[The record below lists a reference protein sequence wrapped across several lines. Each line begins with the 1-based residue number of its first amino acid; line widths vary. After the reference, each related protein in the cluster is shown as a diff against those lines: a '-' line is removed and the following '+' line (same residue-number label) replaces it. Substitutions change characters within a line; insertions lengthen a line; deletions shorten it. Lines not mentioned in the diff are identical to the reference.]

1 MDEEHKKI
9 ESMQALIEQ
18 INKDREVLKIRV
30 EGLVKTKSKVGI
42 IKLCFYLFYWKI
54 ISKSISKRGKNF
66 LDIYYK
72 FIEYTFKIT
81 WK

>member
-1 MDEEHKKI
+1 MNNTKDLKIFSSRSKQEDFQKSKKKLDEEHKKI

-42 IKLCFYLFYWKI
+42 IKLCFYLFY
-54 ISKSISKRGKNF
+54 
-66 LDIYYK
+66 
-72 FIEYTFKIT
+72 
-81 WK
+81 